1 MNTVHSYNVNKQFVF
16 ISLVCALFIHMSVIP
31 LSKLIKIDNQDK
43 LEPKIILDLINELEP
58 ELPKPINPVNINEK
72 IKINQPEPIKPVIQN
87 EKTNQIIKNN
97 IKIPE
102 NNLNIKTPE
111 PIDKIEKINQPEII
125 ENIKDIPIVTK
136 RFNSEIKIMKNETVK
151 VIKPNTIS
159 NVNTENINRK
169 INYNVEPSKFI
180 NYNNKPKKPVIENK
194 TNEKVSDLSK
204 DELNSLEKYKNNLR
218 AVIQSF
224 AIENYPKKLQRRRIE
239 GRVQLIFKLNTDGSI
254 LNINYGPETK
264 APKELIDAAI
274 KAIKKSAPFETND
287 LLKKKNEFSIDIIY
301 KIQ

>member
-16 ISLVCALFIHMSVIP
+16 ISLVCALFIHISVIP
-31 LSKLIKIDNQDK
+31 LSKLIKIDSQDK
-43 LEPKIILDLINELEP
+43 LEPKVILDLINELEP
-58 ELPKPINPVNINEK
+58 EPPKPINPVKINEK
-72 IKINQPEPIKPVIQN
+72 IKINKPEPIKPIIQN
-87 EKTNQIIKNN
+87 EKNNQIIKNN
-97 IKIPE
+97 IKTPE

-136 RFNSEIKIMKNETVK
+136 RFNSEIKIIKNETVK

-159 NVNTENINRK
+159 NSNIENINKK
-169 INYNVEPSKFI
+169 INYNVEPPKFI
-180 NYNNKPKKPVIENK
+180 NSTNKSKKPVIENK
-194 TNEKVSDLSK
+194 TNEKAPDLSK

-218 AVIQSF
+218 AIIQSS

-239 GRVQLIFKLNTDGSI
+239 GRVQLIFKLNTNGNI
-254 LNINYGPETK
+254 LNINYGPETE

-274 KAIKKSAPFETND
+274 KAIKESAPFETND

>member
-16 ISLVCALFIHMSVIP
+16 ISLVCALFIHISVIP
-31 LSKLIKIDNQDK
+31 LSKLIKIDSQDK
-43 LEPKIILDLINELEP
+43 LEPKVILDLINELEP
-58 ELPKPINPVNINEK
+58 EPPKPINPVKINEK
-72 IKINQPEPIKPVIQN
+72 IKINKPEPIKPIIQN
-87 EKTNQIIKNN
+87 EKNNQIIKNN
-97 IKIPE
+97 IKTPE

-136 RFNSEIKIMKNETVK
+136 RFNSEIKIIKNETVK

-159 NVNTENINRK
+159 NSNIENINKK
-169 INYNVEPSKFI
+169 INYNVEPPKFI
-180 NYNNKPKKPVIENK
+180 NSTNKSKKPVIENK
-194 TNEKVSDLSK
+194 TNEKAPDLSK

-218 AVIQSF
+218 AIIQSS

-239 GRVQLIFKLNTDGSI
+239 GRVQLIFKLNTNGNI
-254 LNINYGPETK
+254 LNINYGPETE

-274 KAIKKSAPFETND
+274 KAIKDSAPFETND
-287 LLKKKNEFSIDIIY
+287 LLEKKNEFSIDIIY

>member
-1 MNTVHSYNVNKQFVF
+1 MNTVHSYNINKQFVF
-16 ISLVCALFIHMSVIP
+16 ISLVCALFIHISVIP
-31 LSKLIKIDNQDK
+31 LSKLIKIDSQDK
-43 LEPKIILDLINELEP
+43 LEPKVILDLINELEP
-58 ELPKPINPVNINEK
+58 EPPKPINPVKINEK
-72 IKINQPEPIKPVIQN
+72 IKINKPEPIKPIIQN
-87 EKTNQIIKNN
+87 EKNNQIIKNN
-97 IKIPE
+97 IKLPE

-136 RFNSEIKIMKNETVK
+136 RFNSEIKIIKNETVK

-159 NVNTENINRK
+159 NSNIENINKK
-169 INYNVEPSKFI
+169 INYNVEPPKFI
-180 NYNNKPKKPVIENK
+180 NSTNKSKKPVIENK
-194 TNEKVSDLSK
+194 TNEKAPDLSK

-218 AVIQSF
+218 AIIQSS

-239 GRVQLIFKLNTDGSI
+239 GRVQLIFKLNTNGNI
-254 LNINYGPETK
+254 LNINYGPETE

-274 KAIKKSAPFETND
+274 KAIKDSAPFETND
-287 LLKKKNEFSIDIIY
+287 LLEKKNEFSIDIIY